1 MIVTLLRT
9 VILYLLIIVG
19 IRLLGKRQVGE
30 LEPTELVLALIIA
43 DLASVPM
50 QDNGIPLLAGIIPII
65 TLLCVAMIMSVLMM
79 HSVRFRTLMCG
90 KPSIV
95 VSDGRIVQTE
105 LRRNRLTADE
115 LLEELRIKGYTD
127 LTTIRYAILETSGQ
141 LSVLP
146 AAAEKP
152 LTAGQAGLSP
162 TDAGLPALLICDGR
176 LLRDTLKARGYEEN
190 WLRKQLEAH
199 GLTKAEQVFLMTVD
213 ETGKTYLVRKEGAK

>member
-9 VILYLLIIVG
+9 IVLYILIIAG

-50 QDNGIPLLAGIIPII
+50 QDNGIPLLAGVIPIV
-65 TLLCVAMIMSVLMM
+65 TLLCAAMIMSVLMM
-79 HSVRFRTLMCG
+79 RSIRFRTLMCG

-95 VSDGRIVQTE
+95 VAGGEIVQAE

-115 LLEELRIKGYTD
+115 LLEELRIKGYPD
-127 LTTIRYAILETSGQ
+127 LTSIRYAILETNGQ

-146 AAAEKP
+146 AAADRP

-162 TDAGLPALLICDGR
+162 PDGGLPAVLICDGR
-176 LLRDTLKARGYEEN
+176 LLRDTLKARGYEET
-190 WLRKQLEAH
+190 WLRRQLEAR
-199 GLTKAEQVFLMTVD
+199 GIAGTEQVFLMTVD
-213 ETGKTYLVRKEGAK
+213 ETGKTYLVRKEEAK

>member
-162 TDAGLPALLICDGR
+162 PDAGLPALLICDGR

-213 ETGKTYLVRKEGAK
+213 ETGKTYLVRKERAK